1 MKKVNIKR
9 FSLLLA
15 SLFTLLLG
23 INAQNVTINGITYA
37 AISETEATCYGSVSG
52 EPLVNTAV
60 SIPSTVEMEV
70 TVEGKAE
77 KRSFKVTSINAQAFQ
92 GCTDLVKVSF
102 PSTVKIINNFAFAGC
117 TNLQEVWLSHGL
129 DSIGNNA
136 FEYTAIQY
144 IKIPNSV
151 KHLGTSIF
159 ANCKE
164 LTYAELGEGHTRI
177 KYQMFYGC
185 EKLHLLFIPINITRI
200 EGYAFDGCTSFNDF
214 LLPSTILV
222 VDEYAFTGCG
232 GKFAALADGI
242 MADDKFNKPRIF
254 YDNKFTSVLLSQNNW
269 IFANSAF
276 AGSSELKEVTMGGFV
291 HEIPQ
296 DCFYDCP
303 ELETLNLEAGI
314 EVIHSG
320 AFNYCRKIRE
330 VVTPGTLEFIGEYA
344 FAHCD
349 SMRRIVLNEGLETIG
364 QRAFSNGKKTEKI
377 VIPSTVS
384 VIGSFAFEYCSG
396 VLEMN
401 CELSDEISSYNYIFN
416 YNTFTEVKIGEGVT
430 RVSKNLFQDS
440 RELQKVSLPNSLK
453 EIGATAF
460 SNCPKL
466 TEIKIPAG
474 VTKMGS
480 DAFYNCNNLKAV
492 YASPAT
498 PPSVYY
504 PFSYTTYENATLYV
518 PAGAKEAYQTADYWK
533 KFTNIVEMNFF
544 ATNGDLNGDEST
556 DVSDLTLLVNIIL
569 GNSSTTDAADLND
582 DGSVDVS
589 DLTKLVSI
597 ILGSE

>member
-1 MKKVNIKR
+1 
-9 FSLLLA
+9 
-15 SLFTLLLG
+15 
-23 INAQNVTINGITYA
+23 
-37 AISETEATCYGSVSG
+37 
-52 EPLVNTAV
+52 
-60 SIPSTVEMEV
+60 
-70 TVEGKAE
+70 
-77 KRSFKVTSINAQAFQ
+77 
-92 GCTDLVKVSF
+92 
-102 PSTVKIINNFAFAGC
+102 
-117 TNLQEVWLSHGL
+117 
-129 DSIGNNA
+129 
-136 FEYTAIQY
+136 
-144 IKIPNSV
+144 
-151 KHLGTSIF
+151 
-159 ANCKE
+159 
-164 LTYAELGEGHTRI
+164 
-177 KYQMFYGC
+177 
-185 EKLHLLFIPINITRI
+185 
-200 EGYAFDGCTSFNDF
+200 
-214 LLPSTILV
+214 
-222 VDEYAFTGCG
+222 
-232 GKFAALADGI
+232 
-242 MADDKFNKPRIF
+242 
-254 YDNKFTSVLLSQNNW
+254 
-269 IFANSAF
+269 
-276 AGSSELKEVTMGGFV
+276 
-291 HEIPQ
+291 
-296 DCFYDCP
+296 
-303 ELETLNLEAGI
+303 
-314 EVIHSG
+314 
-320 AFNYCRKIRE
+320 
-330 VVTPGTLEFIGEYA
+330 
-344 FAHCD
+344 
-349 SMRRIVLNEGLETIG
+349 
-364 QRAFSNGKKTEKI
+364 
-377 VIPSTVS
+377 
-384 VIGSFAFEYCSG
+384 
-396 VLEMN
+396 MN

-533 KFTNIVEMNFF
+533 EFTNIVEMNFF